1 MNMMELL
8 ETSPVIAAVK
18 SEDGL
23 KAALESD
30 CQVIFLLFG
39 SICDVDQLV
48 DRIKEKD
55 RTAIV
60 HVDFIAG
67 LNTKEV
73 AVEFIRKNTRADGII
88 STKAPLVM
96 AKIFF

>member
-30 CQVIFLLFG
+30 CQVIFLL
-39 SICDVDQLV
+39 
-48 DRIKEKD
+48 DRKS
-55 RTAIV
+55 V
-60 HVDFIAG
+60 V
-67 LNTKEV
+67 
-73 AVEFIRKNTRADGII
+73 
-88 STKAPLVM
+88 
-96 AKIFF
+96 